1 MKETFLNIRVTEEE
15 KESIRKL
22 AGKKTMTDF
31 IIGLV
36 KEEKCRKEN

>member
-1 MKETFLNIRVTEEE
+1 MKGEYLHIRVTKEE
-15 KESIRKL
+15 KELIVKL